1 MSQKN
6 AKRLRRLEDRVDWL
20 EVGNDMLDRRQE
32 QLETDVHKLSADQI
46 TSDRFRNSL
55 DAVDAMY
62 RREADE
68 KLCDLRRAVRQ
79 EQRTASIW
87 KSVAYGALTAAVV
100 IEVIAI
106 LTIHANSAEK
116 PATQAEDSPSS
127 AHTVSIIPPTETPE
141 EPENELI
148 EAALLGKAHVLENAT
163 ISHYD
168 CCVACCGK
176 DDGITASGV
185 RATPGVTVAVDPAII
200 PLGSDVLVDYG
211 DGEIH
216 YYRADDVGGSITGS
230 HIDLCVEDH
239 DTAENLGIRTATVY
253 WVEPEGAKTI
263 WQ

>member
-6 AKRLRRLEDRVDWL
+6 AKRLRRFEERMDLLEIQFENL
-20 EVGNDMLDRRQE
+20 Q
-32 QLETDVHKLSADQI
+32 SDQI
-46 TSDRFRNSL
+46 NSDRFRDSL
-55 DAVDAMY
+55 NAVDAMY
-62 RREADE
+62 QRETED
-68 KLCDLRRAVRQ
+68 KLRDLRHAVRQ
-79 EQRTASIW
+79 ERKTASIW
-87 KSVAYGALTAAVV
+87 RSVAYGALTAAVV

-116 PATQAEDSPSS
+116 PATQAEDSSS
-127 AHTVSIIPPTETPE
+127 AAHTVSIISPAETPE

-148 EAALLGKAHVLENAT
+148 EAALLGKAHVMENAT

-168 CCVACCGK
+168 CCVSCCGK

-185 RATPGVTVAVDPAII
+185 QATPGVTVAVDPAII

-230 HIDLCVEDH
+230 RIDLCVEDH

-253 WVEPEGAKTI
+253 WVEPEGEKTI

>member
-1 MSQKN
+1 MSQKRE
-6 AKRLRRLEDRVDWL
+6 KKFRKLIQ
-20 EVGNDMLDRRQE
+20 RQD
-32 QLETDVHKLSADQI
+32 QLEADMQKLAADQI

-116 PATQAEDSPSS
+116 PATQAEDSPS
-127 AHTVSIIPPTETPE
+127 AAQHTVSIIPPTETPE

-168 CCVACCGK
+168 CCVSCCGK

-216 YYRADDVGGSITGS
+216 YYRADDVGGNITGS
-230 HIDLCVEDH
+230 HIDLCVENH
-239 DTAENLGIRTATVY
+239 DIAENLGIRTATVY
-253 WVEPEGAKTI
+253 WVEPEVAKTI